1 MIIRGFDGDGLSYED
16 LKQIVRNS
24 LEYSFLPGTSLFED
38 RGVYSR
44 VAAACG
50 KDELGSDKRSAD
62 CAAFVSGSAK
72 AKQQWEKSTYSL
84 V

>member
-1 MIIRGFDGDGLSYED
+1 MRSSGSATTLF
-16 LKQIVRNS
+16 VRNS

-62 CAAFVSGSAK
+62 CAAFVSGSGK
-72 AKQQWEKSTYSL
+72 AKQQWEL
-84 V
+84 ERRFEVFEAGF